1 MLRVNNQDVES
12 IEVYNEE
19 DYENIKSFKI
29 KQDDDIQI
37 ILKEIYE
44 FIKHSKQIDDRE
56 FGYKGGM
63 HYYIELETINNSYGP
78 YKIVKL
84 RNNDKYKI
92 TNYTYKLQ

>member
-37 ILKEIYE
+37 VLKEIYE
-44 FIKHSKQIDDRE
+44 FIKKLS
-56 FGYKGGM
+56 Y
-63 HYYIELETINNSYGP
+63 NSISFI
-78 YKIVKL
+78 KFLFK
-84 RNNDKYKI
+84 
-92 TNYTYKLQ
+92 